1 MKYSAILASAVTLA
15 SSILVAAAPT
25 SPLSVSLPMEKT
37 HLRRHGAAEEI
48 IGDLMERTPC
58 GRIFVQS
65 SGSYSGYVQ
74 GTRDDSG
81 RYFVSPD
88 LDSALKVKFQ
98 DQTIILDHEFQNGF
112 PRLGATFGLVV
123 DSAVGQ
129 DNMAGNS
136 FNYAYISA
144 TGELHKAGDPAT
156 TDSSSFNTAF
166 GTNQHVGASQSL
178 PVGVKISV
186 SPLYRVCHFYA
197 RRQWRDSRELDQYE
211 RTDIA
216 GSVCDELEPP
226 ARHLCQL
233 GSVQCKVWR

>member
-166 GTNQHVGASQSL
+166 GTNQHVESAIFTLGDNGEILASWTNTNGQTL
-178 PVGVKISV
+178 PVQFAMSLNRQLVISAN
-186 SPLYRVCHFYA
+186 SGAYSA
-197 RRQWRDSRELDQYE
+197 RFGGES
-211 RTDIA
+211 A
-216 GSVCDELEPP
+216 PS
-226 ARHLCQL
+226 ARLFCRANDHP
-233 GSVQCKVWR
+233 